1 MGRSTI
7 LLVLVAL
14 LILGGLGGVVYL
26 GKVAA
31 PPSQEMVKVLPDG
44 QFPR

>member
-7 LLVLVAL
+7 LLVLIAV

-26 GKVAA
+26 GKVVA
-31 PPSQEMVKVLPDG
+31 PPNQDVVKVLPDG